1 MKKNFLIST
10 GGTGG
15 HVVPAII
22 LSGHLREKYKV
33 IISTDKRGLRYLD
46 EDISKIEIV
55 NTPKLNN
62 IFLLPFNLFVLLL
75 LTIKAFLVI
84 KKYNINEVISTGGYM
99 SLPLIFASKL
109 LNLNLYLVEPNHV
122 LGRSNRYFLNSCK
135 KIFCYNNEIKNFP
148 EKFKN
153 KIKTIF
159 PLVRKKIYN
168 LQSISQTKNKFT
180 ILIVGGS
187 QSANIFNGHLK
198 NVLVKL
204 SKNFQIK
211 IIHQTNE
218 NNIDNLKDF
227 YMKNNLENEIFSFK
241 DDFSEI
247 IKQVDLSITRAG
259 ASTLAELSL
268 LYIPFIAVP
277 LPSSKDNHQL
287 ENAKF
292 YKNNNCCWVLE
303 QKLFDEKIEKQLY
316 EILDKKSDY
325 LKKKE
330 NLKKLNYQNT
340 WNNVNEK
347 ILKAI
352 NEN

>member
-22 LSGHLREKYKV
+22 LSDHLREKCKV

-46 EDISKIEIV
+46 EDINKIEIV

-62 IFLLPFNLFVLLL
+62 IFLLPFNFFVLFL

-84 KKYNINEVISTGGYM
+84 KKYNIDEVISTGGYM

-227 YMKNNLENEIFSFK
+227 YTRNNLENEIFSFT
-241 DDFSEI
+241 DDFSKI
-247 IKQVDLSITRAG
+247 I
-259 ASTLAELSL
+259 
-268 LYIPFIAVP
+268 
-277 LPSSKDNHQL
+277 
-287 ENAKF
+287 
-292 YKNNNCCWVLE
+292 
-303 QKLFDEKIEKQLY
+303 
-316 EILDKKSDY
+316 
-325 LKKKE
+325 
-330 NLKKLNYQNT
+330 
-340 WNNVNEK
+340 
-347 ILKAI
+347 
-352 NEN
+352 

>member
-22 LSGHLREKYKV
+22 LSDHLREKCKV

-46 EDISKIEIV
+46 EDINKIEIV

-84 KKYNINEVISTGGYM
+84 KKYNIDEVISTGGYM

-168 LQSISQTKNKFT
+168 LQSISQTKK
-180 ILIVGGS
+180 
-187 QSANIFNGHLK
+187 
-198 NVLVKL
+198 
-204 SKNFQIK
+204 
-211 IIHQTNE
+211 
-218 NNIDNLKDF
+218 
-227 YMKNNLENEIFSFK
+227 
-241 DDFSEI
+241 
-247 IKQVDLSITRAG
+247 
-259 ASTLAELSL
+259 
-268 LYIPFIAVP
+268 
-277 LPSSKDNHQL
+277 
-287 ENAKF
+287 
-292 YKNNNCCWVLE
+292 
-303 QKLFDEKIEKQLY
+303 
-316 EILDKKSDY
+316 
-325 LKKKE
+325 
-330 NLKKLNYQNT
+330 
-340 WNNVNEK
+340 
-347 ILKAI
+347 
-352 NEN
+352 